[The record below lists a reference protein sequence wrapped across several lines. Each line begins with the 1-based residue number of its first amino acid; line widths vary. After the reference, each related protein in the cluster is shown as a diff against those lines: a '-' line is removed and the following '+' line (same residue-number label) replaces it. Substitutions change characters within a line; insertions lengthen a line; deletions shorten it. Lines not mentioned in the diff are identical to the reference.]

1 MQTFEETQPLRQHL
15 SRLRHKGARI
25 ALVPTMGNLHSGHF
39 QLIELARHHA
49 DVVVASVFV
58 NPTQF
63 GPGEDFDRYPRTLD
77 ADAHGL
83 RERGCDI
90 LFAPSVAHMY
100 PYPDEPPVILGMP
113 GLDDILEGAHR
124 PGHFQGVASV
134 VAKLFNRV
142 DPDCAIFGEKDYQQ
156 LLVLRRLVRAL
167 DFQVEIIGAPTQRA
181 ADGLALSSR
190 NQYLTGA
197 QRPRAAM
204 VQQTLQWVHAQ
215 VVDTDRSLDLIER
228 DAEQRLIEAGFQ
240 PDYVCVRDAGS
251 LAVPDPAQ
259 RQSLVTLVA
268 ARLGETRLLD
278 SLPIGV

>member
-39 QLIELARHHA
+39 RLIELARRHA
-49 DVVVASVFV
+49 DVVVVSVFV

-63 GPGEDFDRYPRTLD
+63 GPGEDFERYPRTLD

-90 LFAPSVAHMY
+90 LFAPSAAHMY
-100 PYPDEPPVILGMP
+100 PYPDEPPVLLGMP
-113 GLDDILEGAHR
+113 GLDDVLEGAHR
-124 PGHFQGVASV
+124 PGHFQGVATV
-134 VAKLFNRV
+134 VAKLLNRV
-142 DPDCAIFGEKDYQQ
+142 QPDCAIFGEKDYQQ

-190 NQYLTGA
+190 NQYLNGE
-197 QRPRAAM
+197 QRPRAAL
-204 VQQTLQWVHAQ
+204 VYQTLQWLHAE
-215 VVDTDRSLDLIER
+215 VADTERPLDAIAR
-228 DAEQRLIEAGFQ
+228 DATQRLIEAGFQ
-240 PDYVCVRDAGS
+240 PDYVALRDAES
-251 LAVPDPAQ
+251 LAAPAPGQ
-259 RQSLVTLVA
+259 RRGLVALVA